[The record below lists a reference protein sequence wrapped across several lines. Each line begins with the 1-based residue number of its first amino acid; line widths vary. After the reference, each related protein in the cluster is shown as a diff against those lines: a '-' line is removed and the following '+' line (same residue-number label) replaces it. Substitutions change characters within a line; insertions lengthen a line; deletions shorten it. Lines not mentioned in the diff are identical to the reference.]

1 MITPKQLLDKF
12 REEDAK
18 YSNGALFTLREVER
32 IITAPTTEDAP
43 RACFFCSDPDC
54 YNECLDTEPEDEG
67 NYIVWSD
74 GRKTPIENEELLQYI
89 AENIQQ
95 EDEEECDHKYVTR
108 AGSGYSERVCAKCG
122 ELAHTAEDVCAEC
135 GGRGWIGRPPHVAL
149 YDTNWQQQ
157 QREANPTT
165 CPRCTTAK
173 GDRKTMEMLVKG
185 LEYIT
190 QQEDK

>member
-1 MITPKQLLDKF
+1 MNEKLTTEQLLDKF

-32 IITAPTTEDAP
+32 IITARTTEDAP

-74 GRKTPIENEELLQYI
+74 GRKTPIEDEELLQYI

-95 EDEEECDHKYVTR
+95 EDNDE
-108 AGSGYSERVCAKCG
+108 
-122 ELAHTAEDVCAEC
+122 
-135 GGRGWIGRPPHVAL
+135 
-149 YDTNWQQQ
+149 
-157 QREANPTT
+157 
-165 CPRCTTAK
+165 
-173 GDRKTMEMLVKG
+173 
-185 LEYIT
+185 
-190 QQEDK
+190 